1 MRKSVSTRA
10 LALHHVET
18 WLFDLDN
25 TLYPADSRLWEQ
37 VDRRINEM
45 SARVLGLPLDKARL
59 VQKEYLRKYGTT
71 LRGLMVEHNVDRDEY
86 LDYVHD
92 LDLAPILANPRLGAA
107 LDRLPGRKLVFT
119 NGTLAHAGRI
129 LAKLGIAGRFEDVFD
144 IHAADYLPKPD
155 PTVYTMLVERHA
167 IRPRGAMLFEDTARN
182 LKPAHDMGMTTAWV
196 KVDWSWLR
204 APNAPPDDHSAY
216 VHHEI
221 DDLTDWLDA
230 ASLALASPRAKK
242 GRGAI

>member
-1 MRKSVSTRA
+1 MSPMPKNA
-10 LALHHVET
+10 PKLGHIET

-45 SARVLGLPLDKARL
+45 SARVLGLPLDQARL

-71 LRGLMVEHNVDRDEY
+71 LRGLMVEHNVNRDEY

-92 LDLAPILANPRLGAA
+92 LDLAPVLANPRLGAA
-107 LDRLPGRKLVFT
+107 IDRLPGRKLVFT
-119 NGTLAHAGRI
+119 NGTVAHAQRI
-129 LAKLGIAGRFEDVFD
+129 MAKLGIADRFEAIFD
-144 IHAADYLPKPD
+144 IAAADYLPKPD
-155 PTVYTMLVERHA
+155 PVVYDMLVKRHA
-167 IRPRGAMLFEDTARN
+167 FAPRRAILFEDTARN
-182 LKPAHDMGMTTAWV
+182 LKPAHDMGMTTAWI

-204 APNAPPDDHSAY
+204 APGAPPDDHSAY

-221 DDLTDWLDA
+221 DDLTDWLHGVCK
-230 ASLALASPRAKK
+230 ALAPAKP
-242 GRGAI
+242 GG